1 MPQSSIPNASLSA
14 YCRFSFAYMFLH
26 LTVVVRLQR
35 GLFLRCLTA
44 TLALRTIDSPGFL
57 LTCCSHSYS
66 PPFSSPL
73 PPLLPS
79 TSRLARGQVGHLVM
93 VVVVRADLLDQA
105 VVRTI
110 EGNVDT
116 DDLERLGANPGH
128 VALNLLL
135 KAGLGRVVVAQ

>member
-1 MPQSSIPNASLSA
+1 
-14 YCRFSFAYMFLH
+14 
-26 LTVVVRLQR
+26 
-35 GLFLRCLTA
+35 
-44 TLALRTIDSPGFL
+44 
-57 LTCCSHSYS
+57 
-66 PPFSSPL
+66 
-73 PPLLPS
+73 
-79 TSRLARGQVGHLVM
+79 M